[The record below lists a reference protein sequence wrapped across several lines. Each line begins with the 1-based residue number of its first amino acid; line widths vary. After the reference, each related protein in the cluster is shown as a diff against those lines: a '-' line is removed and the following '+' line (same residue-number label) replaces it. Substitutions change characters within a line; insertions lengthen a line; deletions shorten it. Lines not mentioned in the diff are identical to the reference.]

1 MRASPYPL
9 EQSLGISWYA
19 TDTPGIGGSLRREPE
34 DFVVVEEPAGPW
46 GDTGPYLILRLTKRN
61 WEQQRLVKE
70 LARALGISHRR
81 ISWAGT
87 KDRRAVTTQYIS
99 IQGLGPEAV
108 ERVTLPD
115 VRLEVVGRAGHAISL
130 GELKGNRF
138 SIRIRDCD
146 PEELAARVD
155 GVASAGAS
163 GSPRPESPNAGFPN
177 PGSSNS
183 GFSNAGFSNRG
194 CPTPGFPNYVGIQ
207 RFGVIRP
214 VTHLVGERILRG
226 DIEGAVMAYLGA
238 SFPAEPGDVRAA
250 REAFS
255 RDRDVKEA
263 LRCFPVRLTFERAML
278 HHLDQHPGDDTGAL
292 RALPPRLL
300 SMFVS
305 AYQSFLFNTLLS
317 RRCAEGRP
325 LDAPAPG
332 DRLLFADGKE
342 DRVTGANLGAAAL
355 QVSRKRARIGLFVP
369 GAGSPPAPG
378 RDRDPAWELL
388 GELGITGADFSRAS
402 KLVGA
407 AYEGMTRP
415 VALSAGIDHG
425 IAGRDVTLGFFL
437 GPGQYATT
445 VCREFM
451 KADPIR
457 MI

>member
-1 MRASPYPL
+1 MRASPHPL

-19 TDTPGIGGSLRREPE
+19 TPTPGIGGRLRQEPE
-34 DFVVVEEPAGPW
+34 DFVVVEEAACPW
-46 GDTGPYLILRLTKRN
+46 GETGPYLVLRLTKRN

-87 KDRRAVTTQYIS
+87 KDRRAVTTQFIT
-99 IQGLGPEAV
+99 IHGIGPEAV

-115 VRLEVVGRAGHAISL
+115 VRLEVAGRSAHAIPL
-130 GELKGNRF
+130 GELRGNRF

-146 PEELAARVD
+146 PEDLAARVSE
-155 GVASAGAS
+155 VAGAGAS
-163 GSPRPESPNAGFPN
+163 GS
-177 PGSSNS
+177 SNS
-183 GFSNAGFSNRG
+183 DSLN
-194 CPTPGFPNYVGIQ
+194 PGFPNYFGIQ

-226 DIEGAVMAYLGA
+226 DIPGAVMTYLGA
-238 SFPAEPGDVRAA
+238 SFPGEPEDVREA
-250 REAFS
+250 REAFA
-255 RDRDVKEA
+255 RDHDVKEA
-263 LRCFPVRLTFERAML
+263 LRLFPVRLTFERAML
-278 HHLDQHPGDDTGAL
+278 HHLDGHPGDDTGAL

-305 AYQSFLFNTLLS
+305 AWQSFLFNTLLS
-317 RRCAEGRP
+317 RRCGAGLP

-342 DRVTGANLGAAAL
+342 DRVTRANLGAAAL
-355 QVSRKRARIGLFVP
+355 QVSRGRARIGLHVP
-369 GAGSPPAPG
+369 GSGRPPAPG
-378 RDRDPAWELL
+378 QDGDPAWALL
-388 GELGITGADFSRAS
+388 GELGISGEDFAQASR
-402 KLVGA
+402 LVRA
-407 AYEGMTRP
+407 AYDGMTRP
-415 VALSAGIDHG
+415 VALAAGIDHEIG
-425 IAGRDVTLGFFL
+425 GTCVTLGFFL

-451 KADPIR
+451 KVDPVR